1 MKKQIC
7 ALAMLLGPLMAP
19 ASALELGQPLPYL
32 TLDDQHG
39 EAHTVSAELNALVFT
54 RDKAAS
60 DVATEALTGVTP
72 EQLAESGIVYVAD
85 ISAMP
90 AIITKMFAMP
100 KMRKQSFL
108 TLLDNQGAATAN
120 FPAEEGKV
128 SVMRFEAGQ
137 FQGVEYLEDGD
148 ALRTRLG
155 L

>member
-1 MKKQIC
+1 MKRTIC
-7 ALAMLLGPLMAP
+7 ALWLLLGPLMAP

-39 EAHTVSAELNALVFT
+39 AAHSVDAGLTYLVFT
-54 RDKAAS
+54 RDKAGS
-60 DVATEALTGVTP
+60 DLATEALSGLTP
-72 EQLAESGIVYVAD
+72 EQLTEAGAVYVAD

-108 TLLDNQGAATAN
+108 TLLDNQGVATAN

-128 SVMRFEAGQ
+128 SLLRFDAGSY
-137 FQGVEYLEDGD
+137 QGVEYLSDAE